1 MSTKKIE
8 DAIREH
14 LTGAAQENALDFITH
29 LSAKGAV
36 FEDSDN
42 YFWHPQY
49 KGHGTIIINLEVSDE
64 GASLDT
70 FITHLP
76 NAWENQQDIA
86 IPVSHDTEVAETPNA
101 STTFSATGSVD
112 MKRNCYDAPNVDERE
127 KEIIWKNVRSCEIT
141 GCGDC
146 APGINKVILGK
157 EFTNLCGSFLGIY
170 DPDAE
175 TFECMKKLVDELMS
189 DIDG

>member
-1 MSTKKIE
+1 MSKKIE
-8 DAIREH
+8 DAIRAH
-14 LTGAAQENALDFITH
+14 LTGTAQQNALNFITH
-29 LSAKGAV
+29 LQAKGAV
-36 FEDSDN
+36 FEDSDT

-76 NAWENQQDIA
+76 NAWENQQDN
-86 IPVSHDTEVAETPNA
+86 V
-101 STTFSATGSVD
+101 
-112 MKRNCYDAPNVDERE
+112 PNVSECV
-127 KEIIWKNVRSCEIT
+127 KEIIWANVRPCEIT

-175 TFECMKKLVDELMS
+175 TVECMKILVDGLIS
-189 DIDG
+189 DIEG